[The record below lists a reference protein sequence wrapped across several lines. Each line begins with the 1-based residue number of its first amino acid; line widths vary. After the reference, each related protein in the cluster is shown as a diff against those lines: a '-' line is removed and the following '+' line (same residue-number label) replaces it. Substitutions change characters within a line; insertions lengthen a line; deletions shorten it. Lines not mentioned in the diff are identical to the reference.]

1 MKKFQPISRII
12 YYFLY
17 YAFAVYLPRG
27 DRWKI
32 IGRIS
37 NGIRVFLCKRL
48 FLKTSGKF
56 SVGKGV
62 DFCYL
67 GHLISLG
74 RHANLGHFLQI
85 KGNGRVNFG
94 KHISMGNDIIIIT
107 QNHRYSEDKY
117 DGYVVGDVVIGDYV
131 WIGDRAMILQDVTV
145 GEHAIIAAGAV
156 VTKDVP
162 PYAVVGGNPAK
173 IIKMRK

>member
-1 MKKFQPISRII
+1 MKKFQAGTRII

-17 YAFAVYLPRG
+17 YAFAIYLPKG

-37 NGIRVFLCKRL
+37 TWIRVFICKRL
-48 FLKTSGKF
+48 FFKTEGKF
-56 SVGKGV
+56 SIGKGV

-67 GHLISLG
+67 GHLISLDK
-74 RHANLGHFLQI
+74 HANLGHFLQI
-85 KGNGRVNFG
+85 KGNGKVNFG

-107 QNHRYSEDKY
+107 QNHKYSENAY

-131 WIGDRAMILQDVTV
+131 WIGDRAIILQGVTV

-156 VTKDVP
+156 VIKDVP
-162 PYAVVGGNPAK
+162 PYAIVGGNPAK

>member
-1 MKKFQPISRII
+1 MKKIHAVTRII

-17 YAFAVYLPRG
+17 YSFASYLPKG

-32 IGRIS
+32 IGKIS
-37 NGIRVFLCKRL
+37 TWIRVFICRRL

-56 SVGKGV
+56 SVGRGV

-67 GHLISLG
+67 GHLISLDK
-74 RHANLGHFLQI
+74 HANLGHFLQI
-85 KGNGRVNFG
+85 KGNGKVNFG
-94 KHISMGNDIIIIT
+94 KHISMGSDIVIIT
-107 QNHRYSEDKY
+107 QNHRYFEDKY

-131 WIGDRAMILQDVTV
+131 WIGDRAIILQGVTI

-156 VTKDVP
+156 VTKNVP
-162 PYAVVGGNPAK
+162 SYAIVGGNPAK
-173 IIKMRK
+173 IINMRK

>member
-1 MKKFQPISRII
+1 MKKNKSLYSII
-12 YYFLY
+12 YYFIY
-17 YAFAVYLPRG
+17 YSFACHLPRG

-37 NGIRVFLCKRL
+37 TRIRVFICKRL
-48 FLKTSGKF
+48 FRKTSGNF

-67 GHLISLG
+67 GHLISLDK
-74 RHANLGHFLQI
+74 HANLGHFLQI
-85 KGNGRVNFG
+85 KGNGKVNFG

-107 QNHRYSEDKY
+107 QNHKYSKDTY

-131 WIGDRAMILQDVTV
+131 WIGDRAIILQGVNI

-162 PYAVVGGNPAK
+162 PYAIVGGNPAK